1 MTIVVLSQNGWPA
14 QASPAGTSTFTAGG
28 VSFRAANPDV
38 AVCAGELITRYVAE
52 VEPIKGPVLDD
63 WSWAERVI
71 RGSESGTITNHASM
85 TAWDLNALK
94 YPQGTDNMPDAKI
107 ALVHRILATIVT
119 PDGRR
124 VFRWGGDYVN
134 AKLDQM
140 HYEIVVS
147 KADVADAAN
156 LIRKRHTEVE
166 LTDTIIL
173 SPAAAEAL
181 GAPNKAGGKV
191 TVQSVLMWGGARGKA
206 NAERL
211 EGLKE
216 QLTLLAETVT
226 ELQHTT
232 AQLVARLPPA
242 KP

>member
-1 MTIVVLSQNGWPA
+1 VTATSQNGWPA
-14 QASPAGTSTFTAGG
+14 LTSTAGTSTFAAGG

-38 AVCAGELITRYVAE
+38 AVCAGELISRYVAE
-52 VEPIKGPVLDD
+52 VETIKGPVQDD

-94 YPQGTDNMPDAKI
+94 YPQGTGNMPDAKI

-124 VFRWGGDYVN
+124 VFRWGGDYVH

-147 KADVADAAN
+147 KQDVADAAE
-156 LIRKRHTEVE
+156 LIRKRHAEMD

-173 SPAAAEAL
+173 SPAAAAAL
-181 GAPNKAGGKV
+181 GTPHKAGDKV
-191 TVQSVLMWGGARGKA
+191 TVQWVLMWGGARGKA
-206 NAERL
+206 NAEQL
-211 EGLKE
+211 E
-216 QLTLLAETVT
+216 QLREQVRLLSATVT
-226 ELQHTT
+226 ELQHAT
-232 AQLVARLPPA
+232 AQLVSRLPA
-242 KP
+242 KS